1 VVCPTISV
9 IIPCFNDGQCLAEAV
24 ESVKSQV
31 GNFLLEDIF
40 IVDDHSDDIQTQ
52 VVLSK
57 LRADP
62 RIKVLSNMFSK
73 GPSGARNTGLKVAT
87 ASWVIFLDADDFLL
101 PDSIE
106 DRVKALEPYP
116 EINWCGGDFKQRFP
130 DGSYGNG
137 PVYRNGE
144 KKTPA
149 FNNYGFDNS
158 LLIRKPVEHFSK
170 RMLTRLGAVIIKTQA
185 LKEVGGFNE
194 GLLFSEDSNLF
205 IRLAARNDFLFI
217 PKVLY
222 VRRER
227 YESYSRQERSPREW
241 SVKNFKSLL
250 KEPDFAPYQ
259 KLIKKRI
266 SYFYLDDHRFY
277 MRHRHYVKSLKAYF
291 CYKNYNRQAKLE
303 SWKMKWKMREK
314 KR

>member
-1 VVCPTISV
+1 MVCPTISV
-9 IIPCFNDGQCLAEAV
+9 IIPCFNDGQYLAEAV

-31 GNFLLEDIF
+31 GNFLLEDII

-57 LRADP
+57 MRADQ

-73 GPSGARNTGLKVAT
+73 GPSGVRNTGLKVAT
-87 ASWVIFLDADDFLL
+87 ASWVIFLDSDDFLL

-106 DRVKALEPYP
+106 ERVKAMESYP

-130 DGSYGNG
+130 DGSYGDG
-137 PVYRNGE
+137 PVYRSGE

-149 FNNYGFDNS
+149 FNNYSFDNP
-158 LLIRKPVEHFSK
+158 LLIRKPVEYFSK
-170 RMLTRLGAVIIKTQA
+170 RMLTRLGAVIIKTKA

-227 YESYSRQERSPREW
+227 YESYSRQELSPREW
-241 SVKNFKSLL
+241 SIKNFKSLL
-250 KEPDFAPYQ
+250 KEPDFSPYQ

-266 SYFYLDDHRFY
+266 GYFYLNDHRFY
-277 MRHRHYVKSLKAYF
+277 MQHRHYLKGLKAYIS
-291 CYKNYNRQAKLE
+291 YYNYIVQAKLE
-303 SWKMKWKMREK
+303 SWKIKWK